1 MAEDSKDEGVVD
13 KAVGRVKQAAGDLA
27 DDSQL
32 KREGSKEENRGEAK
46 DELAD
51 AEEKA
56 EQKKREVENR
66 S

>member
-1 MAEDSKDEGVVD
+1 MTDSKDEGLLD
-13 KAVGRVKQAAGDLA
+13 KVTGRVKKAAGDLT

-46 DELAD
+46 EDLREAE
-51 AEEKA
+51 AKVEEKA
-56 EQKKREVENR
+56 REVKNR